1 MQRKLEREEEAC
13 LSSTQFQEVG
23 MISFPTGNAQ
33 CIVLEEEDL
42 GTI

>member
-1 MQRKLEREEEAC
+1 MHNGKGGGGMLRH
-13 LSSTQFQEVG
+13 STQFQEVG
-23 MISFPTGNAQ
+23 MIRFATGNAQ